1 MNIFNLPDLGEGLQ
15 DAELIEWKV
24 EEGDQVRTDQLIAI
38 VETAKAVVELPSPQD
53 GIISRLFAKPGD
65 TVEVGAALV
74 AFDSDESIDEESSTQ
89 SDMRESVSVV
99 GNLESSNAEAVTE
112 QFYFGG
118 LEDTQR
124 SAPRA
129 ENKPR
134 FAASAP
140 PLVAALARQ
149 LGLSDVLERS
159 DYSAWTSEKLL
170 QLYASQTQEGSEE
183 EESGV
188 APVKLT
194 GARKVMAQTM
204 TKSHQHVP
212 AVTLFDDADIGAW
225 ETKQDITLRL
235 IRALIKA
242 CKKVPLLNAWFD
254 EEEMSI
260 QPFEDVHLG
269 VAVNTEEGLYVPVI
283 RQVQR
288 LDTARI
294 RTILDKHIA
303 AIKTRQ
309 IKPQKLLGA
318 TISLSNFGTLAGR
331 YATPIIVP
339 PQVAILGA
347 GKIHQL
353 LKLDGER
360 VAERPVLPLS
370 LSFDHRAASG
380 AEAALFLQTVIQDMQ
395 RRN

>member
-1 MNIFNLPDLGEGLQ
+1 MNTFNLPDLGEGLQ
-15 DAELIEWKV
+15 DAELIEWLV

-38 VETAKAVVELPSPQD
+38 VETAKAVVELPSPKD
-53 GIISRLFAKPGD
+53 GIIEQLLAKPGD

-74 AFDSDESIDEESSTQ
+74 AYASETSGDQASLVSNEAH
-89 SDMRESVSVV
+89 ESVSVV
-99 GNLESSNAEAVTE
+99 GNLESSTAEAVTE
-112 QFYFGG
+112 QFYFGEQNNAHYSG
-118 LEDTQR
+118 PRPKSKQR
-124 SAPRA
+124 DAG
-129 ENKPR
+129 
-134 FAASAP
+134 SAP
-140 PLVAALARQ
+140 PMIEALARQ
-149 LGLSDVLERS
+149 LGLSDCLEHS

-235 IRALIKA
+235 IRALVKA
-242 CKKVPLLNAWFD
+242 CEKVPLLNAWFD

-269 VAVNTEEGLYVPVI
+269 VAVNAEEGLFVPVL

-288 LDTARI
+288 LDAAEI

-347 GKIHQL
+347 GKIHQVV
-353 LKLDGER
+353 KLDGENL
-360 VAERPVLPLS
+360 AEIPVLPLS

-395 RRN
+395 RKN